1 MSKDRHISKDQA
13 LDLLDEYRIEIT
25 PRRKEWNAPEGRRE
39 SKNQARLRSIKA
51 REKNE
56 KNAQREIREHAWRL

>member
-51 REKNE
+51 R
-56 KNAQREIREHAWRL
+56 